1 MSARATACPAP
12 LTAAPATQSSI
23 PQNEHSRIQRS
34 TALDLFG
41 LREFA
46 DFREE
51 STDSVAV
58 MGWSDTTVVLSFKGT
73 SSKKNMQTNV
83 RFGQIRM
90 EPETSYYGK
99 LARVHKGERC

>member
-1 MSARATACPAP
+1 
-12 LTAAPATQSSI
+12 
-23 PQNEHSRIQRS
+23 
-34 TALDLFG
+34 
-41 LREFA
+41 
-46 DFREE
+46 
-51 STDSVAV
+51 

-99 LARVHKGERC
+99 LARVHKGERCC